1 MSTVQRVNFEP
12 VSDLFLTQ
20 RRDYPLA
27 DPTLANPLNAAALVD
42 GEWVKLDT
50 AGKLLRA
57 ATFASVGDPAT
68 APSTPLW
75 SERGRSDTQSVR
87 KHTTLVGG
95 WYEADTR
102 IFDAAATIGGAAA
115 ITTVG
120 QALKVATVTIGARNY
135 CGLVGALNTDP
146 YIVGY
151 VTKLPANNGGKLRF
165 SAKSR

>member
-1 MSTVQRVNFEP
+1 VNFEP

-50 AGKLLRA
+50 AGKLSRA
-57 ATFASVGDPAT
+57 TAIGSVGQDAT
-68 APSTPLW
+68 VPSTPLW

-120 QALKVATVTIGARNY
+120 QALKVATITIGARNY

>member
-12 VSDLFLTQ
+12 ISDLFLTQ

-27 DPTLANPLNAAALVD
+27 DPTLANPLNAAAFVD

-50 AGKLLRA
+50 AGKLSRA
-57 ATFASVGDPAT
+57 TAIGSVGQDST
-68 APSTPLW
+68 VPSMPLW
-75 SERGRSDTQSVR
+75 SEKGRSDTQSVR
-87 KHTTLVGG
+87 KHTVFVGG

-102 IFDAAATIGGAAA
+102 IFDAAATVGGAAA
-115 ITTVG
+115 ITTIG
-120 QALKVATVTIGARNY
+120 QALKVATITIGSRNY